1 MTKLQIK
8 DLYVSVEGK
17 QIVKGLNLTIN
28 QGEIHALMGPN
39 GSGKSTLAQAIMG
52 HPRYKIDS
60 GDVLID
66 GESILNLSVDKR
78 AKKGL
83 FLSFQYPAEVPGVSM
98 LNFFRLAMNSLNG
111 APKTIPEFR
120 QIVKQ
125 KMEML
130 KVDESFT
137 KRYLNEGF
145 SGGEKKRSE
154 ILQMAL
160 LNPKIAILDETDSGL
175 DIDALKTVSEG
186 VSSLV
191 TGMGVLLITHY
202 NRMLKYITP
211 DYVHVMVGGRI
222 VKSGDSNLAMQLDE
236 HGYEKIIQEVGV
248 YHNTIEEQS
257 SSMHQRISDSSR
269 VAIDSPNNNMGLD
282 SNKLTHSSASI
293 SGEGRARG

>member
-1 MTKLQIK
+1 MYKYWARYVEGIRIIEYALILMVKLEIK
-8 DLYVSVEGK
+8 NLYVSVDGK
-17 QIVKGLNLTIN
+17 QIIKDLNLTIN
-28 QGEIHALMGPN
+28 PGEIHALMGPN

-52 HPRYKIDS
+52 HPRYTINS
-60 GDVLID
+60 GDVLLD
-66 GESILNLSVDKR
+66 GESVLKMSVDKR

-98 LNFFRLAMNSLNG
+98 MNFFRMAMMALGQN
-111 APKTIPEFR
+111 KMTIPEFR
-120 QIVKQ
+120 AIVKE
-125 KMEML
+125 KMGML

-186 VSSLV
+186 INQLAGPD
-191 TGMGVLLITHY
+191 TGVLLITHY

-211 DYVHVMVGGRI
+211 RYVHIMIDGRI
-222 VKSGDSNLAMQLDE
+222 AKSGDSSLAMKLDE
-236 HGYEKIIQEVGV
+236 HGYEKIIQEQEVIV
-248 YHNTIEEQS
+248 NN
-257 SSMHQRISDSSR
+257 M
-269 VAIDSPNNNMGLD
+269 AIDT
-282 SNKLTHSSASI
+282 NKLTHQDASNHY
-293 SGEGRARG
+293 EGRE

>member
-17 QIVKGLNLTIN
+17 QIVKGLSLTIN

-52 HPRYKIDS
+52 HPNYNIDS
-60 GDVLID
+60 GDILID
-66 GESILNLSVDKR
+66 GESIINLPVDKR

-98 LNFFRLAMNSLNG
+98 LNFFRMAMNALNG

-125 KMEML
+125 KMEVL
-130 KVDESFT
+130 KVDESFA

-145 SGGEKKRSE
+145 SGGEKKKSE

-186 VSSLV
+186 INSLV
-191 TGMGVLLITHY
+191 TDMGVLLITHY
-202 NRMLKYITP
+202 NRMLKHITP

-222 VKSGDSNLAMQLDE
+222 VKSGDSNLAMKLDE
-236 HGYEKIIQEVGV
+236 HGYEKIIQEVA
-248 YHNTIEEQS
+248 Q
-257 SSMHQRISDSSR
+257 
-269 VAIDSPNNNMGLD
+269 
-282 SNKLTHSSASI
+282 
-293 SGEGRARG
+293 

>member
-8 DLYVSVEGK
+8 DLHVSVKGK

-52 HPRYKIDS
+52 HPNYNIDS
-60 GDVLID
+60 GDILID
-66 GESILNLSVDKR
+66 GESIINLPVDKR

-98 LNFFRLAMNSLNG
+98 MNFFRMAMNALNG

-125 KMEML
+125 KMEVL
-130 KVDESFT
+130 KVDESFA

-145 SGGEKKRSE
+145 SGGEKKKSE

-186 VSSLV
+186 ISSLAGPE
-191 TGMGVLLITHY
+191 TGLLLITHY

-211 DYVHVMVGGRI
+211 HFVHILVDGRI
-222 VKSGDSNLAMQLDE
+222 VKSGDSSLAMQLDE
-236 HGYEKIIQEVGV
+236 KGYENIIKEMTV
-248 YHNTIEEQS
+248 S
-257 SSMHQRISDSSR
+257 S
-269 VAIDSPNNNMGLD
+269 
-282 SNKLTHSSASI
+282 
-293 SGEGRARG
+293 

>member
-52 HPRYKIDS
+52 HPNYNIDS
-60 GDVLID
+60 GDILID
-66 GESILNLSVDKR
+66 GESIINLPVDKR

-98 LNFFRLAMNSLNG
+98 LNFFRMAMNALNG

-125 KMEML
+125 KMEVL
-130 KVDESFT
+130 KVDESFA

-145 SGGEKKRSE
+145 SGGEKKKSE

-175 DIDALKTVSEG
+175 DIDALKTVTEG
-186 VSSLV
+186 INSLV
-191 TGMGVLLITHY
+191 TDMGVLLITHY
-202 NRMLKYITP
+202 NRMLKHITP

-222 VKSGDSNLAMQLDE
+222 VKSGDSNLAMKLDE
-236 HGYEKIIQEVGV
+236 HGYEKIIQEVA
-248 YHNTIEEQS
+248 Q
-257 SSMHQRISDSSR
+257 
-269 VAIDSPNNNMGLD
+269 
-282 SNKLTHSSASI
+282 
-293 SGEGRARG
+293 

>member
-1 MTKLQIK
+1 MPKLEIK
-8 DLYVSVEGK
+8 DLHVSVDGK

-28 QGEIHALMGPN
+28 EGEIHALMGPN

-125 KMEML
+125 KMGML

-186 VSSLV
+186 ISSLAGPDM
-191 TGMGVLLITHY
+191 GMLLITHY
-202 NRMLKYITP
+202 NRMLKYIMP
-211 DYVHVMVGGRI
+211 HYVHIMVNGRI
-222 VKSGDSNLAMQLDE
+222 IRSGDSSLAMQLDE
-236 HGYEKIIQEVGV
+236 KGYENIIKEL
-248 YHNTIEEQS
+248 
-257 SSMHQRISDSSR
+257 
-269 VAIDSPNNNMGLD
+269 AA
-282 SNKLTHSSASI
+282 AS
-293 SGEGRARG
+293 